1 MSALPA
7 FMSCHLWNFSRT
19 LSHEKPQNVEP
30 QSIAQGA
37 LALPG
42 KKKKRILK
50 LSPAFCTFPTVHFH
64 QPAEVAHRDVTHK
77 VLGTSARG
85 QKPNPAQFAVGD
97 GVLASG
103 HPLFQLK
110 QLHLAFHERN

>member
-42 KKKKRILK
+42 KKKKKNSEVVSCILHF
-50 LSPAFCTFPTVHFH
+50 PHCTLPS
-64 QPAEVAHRDVTHK
+64 ACRG
-77 VLGTSARG
+77 GTQRCD
-85 QKPNPAQFAVGD
+85 P
-97 GVLASG
+97 
-103 HPLFQLK
+103 
-110 QLHLAFHERN
+110 